1 MVGVVAMAEELVHK
15 VMGQWD
21 SSHDPFHAFR
31 VRDLALSLAKEEA
44 LPPNSLQIVELAC
57 LLHDIGKCKQ
67 GTESVADF
75 LREQGV
81 EAKSAE
87 VILSII
93 SSMGFKEELGGSLNH
108 DQCSLEFAIVQD
120 ADRLDAIGAI
130 GIARAFTYGG
140 NRNHMIHDPDQAPRT
155 NLTKM
160 EYMHSDAKLTTL
172 NHFHEKLLK
181 LKGLMKTKAG
191 KQRAEGRHKFMETYL
206 QQFQGEWEGRL

>member
-1 MVGVVAMAEELVHK
+1 MAEELVHK

-57 LLHDIGKCKQ
+57 LLHDIEDHKYASRCKQ

-75 LREQGV
+75 LRDQGV

-93 SSMGFKEELGGSLNH
+93 SSMGK
-108 DQCSLEFAIVQD
+108 QK
-120 ADRLDAIGAI
+120 
-130 GIARAFTYGG
+130 
-140 NRNHMIHDPDQAPRT
+140 
-155 NLTKM
+155 NLHESCTKFWVTC
-160 EYMHSDAKLTTL
+160 Y
-172 NHFHEKLLK
+172 
-181 LKGLMKTKAG
+181 
-191 KQRAEGRHKFMETYL
+191 R
-206 QQFQGEWEGRL
+206 